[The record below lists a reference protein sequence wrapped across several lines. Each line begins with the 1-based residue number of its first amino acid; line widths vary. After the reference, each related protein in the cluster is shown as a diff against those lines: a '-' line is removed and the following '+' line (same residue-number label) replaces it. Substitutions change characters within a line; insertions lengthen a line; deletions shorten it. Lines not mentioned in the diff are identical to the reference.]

1 MRRIIYFILPCA
13 LIIGPAIS
21 GCAKK
26 PSADDKVVA
35 TISSHPIT
43 LKQFN
48 ARVAKLPPYYKTIIN
63 KNKKLYLD
71 DMIIEQLLYEEAVR
85 KGVSRDAEVADL
97 VNEAKR
103 KIYISKYVQ
112 NEVDDK
118 IKMTELEIKEFY
130 DSNKDDFKT
139 PALWRAS
146 HILVATEEQAKS
158 ILAEL
163 AKGSSFEDLAK
174 KYSIDATANRGGD
187 VGFFRMGQLIP
198 EFEKVCLKLN
208 KGETSGIVHTQFG
221 YHIIKLTDKR
231 EPMAESYEKVRS
243 AIEGKLKKTKRD
255 EAMNRLIMDLK
266 SRYNVIVDKDVF
278 KSSQVAG
285 GDVTDDAAGSSP
297 DAAAEPNPKASDN
310 E

>member
-1 MRRIIYFILPCA
+1 MKRTFCLAVYCS
-13 LIIGPAIS
+13 LIAFVMT

-35 TISSHPIT
+35 IISSQPIT

-71 DMIIEQLLYEEAVR
+71 DMIIEQLFYEEAVR
-85 KGVSRDAEVADL
+85 KGVNRDGEVTDL
-97 VNEAKR
+97 LNEAKR

-118 IKMTELEIKEFY
+118 IKVTDLEMKEFY

-146 HILVATEEQAKS
+146 HILVGSEEQAKTMLS
-158 ILAEL
+158 EL
-163 AKGSSFEDLAK
+163 AKGASFEELAK
-174 KYSIDATANRGGD
+174 KNSIDATASRGGD

-198 EFEKVCLKLN
+198 EFEKACLKLN
-208 KGETSGIVHTQFG
+208 NGQTSGIVHTQFG

-231 EPMAESYEKVRS
+231 EPAAESYEKVRG
-243 AIEGKLKKTKRD
+243 AIELQLKKGKRD
-255 EAMNRLIMDLK
+255 VAMNRLIMDLK

-278 KSSQVAG
+278 KSSQVASELAS
-285 GDVTDDAAGSSP
+285 TAAGESLP
-297 DAAAEPNPKASDN
+297 DAVETPDLQGGQ